1 MTRAIAALV
10 IIVSAFVAAALA
22 PGCDRVVDLTP
33 FYDAQPALDARTA
46 DGFFALD
53 VGPPDGISFDDG
65 RTAPDDGAPE
75 DGAPGDGTIAPD
87 DATAHD

>member
-1 MTRAIAALV
+1 MTRAIAALLIV
-10 IIVSAFVAAALA
+10 VSAFVAAALA

-46 DGFFALD
+46 DGLFALD
-53 VGPPDGISFDDG
+53 VGLFDGISFDDG
-65 RTAPDDGAPE
+65 RIAPDAGAP
-75 DGAPGDGTIAPD
+75 DDGTIAPD